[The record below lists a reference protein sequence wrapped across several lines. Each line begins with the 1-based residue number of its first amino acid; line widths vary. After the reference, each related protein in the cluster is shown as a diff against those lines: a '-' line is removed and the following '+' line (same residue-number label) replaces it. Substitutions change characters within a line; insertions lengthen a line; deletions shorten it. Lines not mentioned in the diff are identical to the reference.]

1 MSAGAPAIPAPGPF
15 PGSHAPPIGQLRVA
29 RRPNRPPSG
38 PLRAFQPQGHT
49 PTTPLKPLSTPFP
62 SAAASA
68 RSTAP
73 PPTSIQCGRSV
84 DDMARHPPHRCR
96 IARNPTPVHSALGE
110 RLTYRLLQVQ
120 RSLSKESQTSA
131 VTCPPQPDNSASR
144 DDQPRPRSLTTTS
157 HPRVSGV
164 LRYAGDLQHRSGQP
178 AHQYRVH
185 GAAAGS
191 GRALFDGRSRSL
203 SGQCVHQAVFIKRLW
218 RSLKYEA
225 VYLRQLADGFMAQR
239 VIDEW
244 SSSPTRC
251 DRARHSMVGRQRPST
266 AGSRRPDRRWRSG
279 HGEQVAIAGSEGRG
293 PAGAQSGKGG
303 YPQCPQDQAPLP
315 RTSTPFYRHLFLT
328 ARGALTI
335 TRIYLDL
342 PPGGEP
348 NLPLPTSIEMTPDAS
363 AVVTFH
369 RNHWKGSPEYAT
381 KPYGA
386 TYKFESGQVRLID
399 CAVHTSNSGGWWAWV
414 GKKAESGAYTDR
426 LVSGLRVRVRNI
438 QIDGTALVGDIFRD
452 HGKSYGR
459 FQDYFVGE
467 IFVRPGAL
475 VPNARRDGFEED
487 ASWRRFRGELAKVV
501 HDLGREAYR
510 VSAKGSYSVDA
521 LRKAMN
527 KAKRELAVFRDSGF
541 TDTDG
546 IIALSRKVTN
556 ALNRVSKSTLGA
568 DMETATELQAIGS
581 RLADIKQDALL
592 RIGNTVAEQD
602 RERLQQAARDDFLQE
617 VLTVLEDALSSSCF
631 ADAQDVLMIE
641 FGE

>member
-15 PGSHAPPIGQLRVA
+15 SGSHAPPIGQLRVA
-29 RRPNRPPSG
+29 RRPNRPPGG

-62 SAAASA
+62 SAADSA

-84 DDMARHPPHRCR
+84 DDMARHAPHRCR
-96 IARNPTPVHSALGE
+96 IARNPTTVHSALGE

-164 LRYAGDLQHRSGQP
+164 LRHPGDLQHRSGQP

-185 GAAAGS
+185 AAAAGS

-225 VYLRQLADGFMAQR
+225 VYLHQLADGFMAQR

-251 DRARHSMVGRQRPST
+251 DRARHWMVARRRPPT
-266 AGSRRPDRRWRSG
+266 AGTRRPDRRWRTG
-279 HGEQVAIAGSEGRG
+279 HGGQVAIAGSEGTG
-293 PAGAQSGKGG
+293 PAGAQCGDGS

-315 RTSTPFYRHLFLT
+315 RAPTPFYRHLFLT
-328 ARGALTI
+328 AREALTI

-342 PPGGEP
+342 PPGGGP

-369 RNHWKGSPEYAT
+369 RNHWKGSPEYA
-381 KPYGA
+381 
-386 TYKFESGQVRLID
+386 
-399 CAVHTSNSGGWWAWV
+399 
-414 GKKAESGAYTDR
+414 
-426 LVSGLRVRVRNI
+426 
-438 QIDGTALVGDIFRD
+438 
-452 HGKSYGR
+452 
-459 FQDYFVGE
+459 
-467 IFVRPGAL
+467 
-475 VPNARRDGFEED
+475 
-487 ASWRRFRGELAKVV
+487 EL
-501 HDLGREAYR
+501 
-510 VSAKGSYSVDA
+510 
-521 LRKAMN
+521 
-527 KAKRELAVFRDSGF
+527 
-541 TDTDG
+541 
-546 IIALSRKVTN
+546 
-556 ALNRVSKSTLGA
+556 
-568 DMETATELQAIGS
+568 
-581 RLADIKQDALL
+581 
-592 RIGNTVAEQD
+592 
-602 RERLQQAARDDFLQE
+602 
-617 VLTVLEDALSSSCF
+617 
-631 ADAQDVLMIE
+631 
-641 FGE
+641 

>member
-110 RLTYRLLQVQ
+110 RLTCRLLQVQ

-131 VTCPPQPDNSASR
+131 VTWPPQPDNSALR

-251 DRARHSMVGRQRPST
+251 DRARHSMVGRRRPPT

-279 HGEQVAIAGSEGRG
+279 HGAQVAIAGSDGRG

-335 TRIYLDL
+335 TRIYLNL

-369 RNHWKGSPEYAT
+369 RNHWKGSPEYAPV
-381 KPYGA
+381 KRVVVWRDNQGEKRA
-386 TYKFESGQVRLID
+386 TIRMRIVVATRP
-399 CAVHTSNSGGWWAWV
+399 
-414 GKKAESGAYTDR
+414 
-426 LVSGLRVRVRNI
+426 RV
-438 QIDGTALVGDIFRD
+438 T
-452 HGKSYGR
+452 
-459 FQDYFVGE
+459 
-467 IFVRPGAL
+467 
-475 VPNARRDGFEED
+475 
-487 ASWRRFRGELAKVV
+487 
-501 HDLGREAYR
+501 
-510 VSAKGSYSVDA
+510 
-521 LRKAMN
+521 
-527 KAKRELAVFRDSGF
+527 
-541 TDTDG
+541 
-546 IIALSRKVTN
+546 
-556 ALNRVSKSTLGA
+556 
-568 DMETATELQAIGS
+568 
-581 RLADIKQDALL
+581 
-592 RIGNTVAEQD
+592 
-602 RERLQQAARDDFLQE
+602 
-617 VLTVLEDALSSSCF
+617 
-631 ADAQDVLMIE
+631 
-641 FGE
+641 

>member
-84 DDMARHPPHRCR
+84 DDMARHAPHRCR

-131 VTCPPQPDNSASR
+131 VTCPPQPDNSALR

-251 DRARHSMVGRQRPST
+251 DRARHWMVGRQRPST

-279 HGEQVAIAGSEGRG
+279 HGAQVAIAGSEGRG

-335 TRIYLDL
+335 TRIYLNL

-369 RNHWKGSPEYAT
+369 RNHWKGSPEYA
-381 KPYGA
+381 
-386 TYKFESGQVRLID
+386 
-399 CAVHTSNSGGWWAWV
+399 
-414 GKKAESGAYTDR
+414 
-426 LVSGLRVRVRNI
+426 
-438 QIDGTALVGDIFRD
+438 
-452 HGKSYGR
+452 
-459 FQDYFVGE
+459 
-467 IFVRPGAL
+467 
-475 VPNARRDGFEED
+475 
-487 ASWRRFRGELAKVV
+487 
-501 HDLGREAYR
+501 
-510 VSAKGSYSVDA
+510 A
-521 LRKAMN
+521 LR
-527 KAKRELAVFRDSGF
+527 LAPAFVAPRSDS
-541 TDTDG
+541 
-546 IIALSRKVTN
+546 SR
-556 ALNRVSKSTLGA
+556 
-568 DMETATELQAIGS
+568 MGS
-581 RLADIKQDALL
+581 
-592 RIGNTVAEQD
+592 
-602 RERLQQAARDDFLQE
+602 ERPPGG
-617 VLTVLEDALSSSCF
+617 TP
-631 ADAQDVLMIE
+631 
-641 FGE
+641 G

>member
-1 MSAGAPAIPAPGPF
+1 MGL
-15 PGSHAPPIGQLRVA
+15 GSSWTPSLDVRLRQTACRQLRNRTCAVSPLCA
-29 RRPNRPPSG
+29 LPRRHW
-38 PLRAFQPQGHT
+38 LA
-49 PTTPLKPLSTPFP
+49 PT
-62 SAAASA
+62 
-68 RSTAP
+68 
-73 PPTSIQCGRSV
+73 
-84 DDMARHPPHRCR
+84 
-96 IARNPTPVHSALGE
+96 
-110 RLTYRLLQVQ
+110 
-120 RSLSKESQTSA
+120 
-131 VTCPPQPDNSASR
+131 
-144 DDQPRPRSLTTTS
+144 PRPRFWRSGDGLVLPYGPPATSWTPSCRQFASFHAAKAAHRELLSLTTTS

-251 DRARHSMVGRQRPST
+251 DRARHWMVGRRRPPT

-369 RNHWKGSPEYAT
+369 RNHWKGSPEYAV
-381 KPYGA
+381 GHRSA
-386 TYKFESGQVRLID
+386 AERQSRLP
-399 CAVHTSNSGGWWAWV
+399 AHQLHPVP
-414 GKKAESGAYTDR
+414 
-426 LVSGLRVRVRNI
+426 
-438 QIDGTALVGDIFRD
+438 D
-452 HGKSYGR
+452 HQAR
-459 FQDYFVGE
+459 RGE
-467 IFVRPGAL
+467 LSQCLGHRPGAHHRQHRATG
-475 VPNARRDGFEED
+475 ARRAGALEV
-487 ASWRRFRGELAKVV
+487 SRMRR
-501 HDLGREAYR
+501 
-510 VSAKGSYSVDA
+510 
-521 LRKAMN
+521 
-527 KAKRELAVFRDSGF
+527 
-541 TDTDG
+541 
-546 IIALSRKVTN
+546 
-556 ALNRVSKSTLGA
+556 STP
-568 DMETATELQAIGS
+568 
-581 RLADIKQDALL
+581 
-592 RIGNTVAEQD
+592 
-602 RERLQQAARDDFLQE
+602 
-617 VLTVLEDALSSSCF
+617 
-631 ADAQDVLMIE
+631 
-641 FGE
+641 

>member
-84 DDMARHPPHRCR
+84 DDMARHAPHRCR

-225 VYLRQLADGFMAQR
+225 VYLRQLADGFMAQP

-251 DRARHSMVGRQRPST
+251 DRARHSMVGR
-266 AGSRRPDRRWRSG
+266 RRPAYRR
-279 HGEQVAIAGSEGRG
+279 VAAPGPQMAQRTWGAGGNCGFRG
-293 PAGAQSGKGG
+293 Q
-303 YPQCPQDQAPLP
+303 
-315 RTSTPFYRHLFLT
+315 RTSGSTIRQGGLSTMSTGSSPPPPHLHPL
-328 ARGALTI
+328 
-335 TRIYLDL
+335 L
-342 PPGGEP
+342 PPP
-348 NLPLPTSIEMTPDAS
+348 VFDS
-363 AVVTFH
+363 AGPSH
-369 RNHWKGSPEYAT
+369 A
-381 KPYGA
+381 
-386 TYKFESGQVRLID
+386 
-399 CAVHTSNSGGWWAWV
+399 
-414 GKKAESGAYTDR
+414 
-426 LVSGLRVRVRNI
+426 
-438 QIDGTALVGDIFRD
+438 
-452 HGKSYGR
+452 
-459 FQDYFVGE
+459 
-467 IFVRPGAL
+467 
-475 VPNARRDGFEED
+475 
-487 ASWRRFRGELAKVV
+487 
-501 HDLGREAYR
+501 
-510 VSAKGSYSVDA
+510 
-521 LRKAMN
+521 
-527 KAKRELAVFRDSGF
+527 
-541 TDTDG
+541 
-546 IIALSRKVTN
+546 
-556 ALNRVSKSTLGA
+556 
-568 DMETATELQAIGS
+568 
-581 RLADIKQDALL
+581 
-592 RIGNTVAEQD
+592 
-602 RERLQQAARDDFLQE
+602 ERL
-617 VLTVLEDALSSSCF
+617 
-631 ADAQDVLMIE
+631 MI
-641 FGE
+641 

>member
-1 MSAGAPAIPAPGPF
+1 MSAGAPAIPVPGPF

-38 PLRAFQPQGHT
+38 PLRAFQPQRHT

-251 DRARHSMVGRQRPST
+251 DRARHWMVGRRRPPT

-279 HGEQVAIAGSEGRG
+279 HGAQVAIAGSDGRG

-369 RNHWKGSPEYAT
+369 RNHWKGSPEYAVNLDHLQT
-381 KPYGA
+381 VAQSSLG
-386 TYKFESGQVRLID
+386 TYIGRLPAAKLREV
-399 CAVHTSNSGGWWAWV
+399 CKAVG
-414 GKKAESGAYTDR
+414 
-426 LVSGLRVRVRNI
+426 
-438 QIDGTALVGDIFRD
+438 
-452 HGKSYGR
+452 
-459 FQDYFVGE
+459 
-467 IFVRPGAL
+467 
-475 VPNARRDGFEED
+475 
-487 ASWRRFRGELAKVV
+487 
-501 HDLGREAYR
+501 
-510 VSAKGSYSVDA
+510 
-521 LRKAMN
+521 
-527 KAKRELAVFRDSGF
+527 
-541 TDTDG
+541 
-546 IIALSRKVTN
+546 IAL
-556 ALNRVSKSTLGA
+556 G
-568 DMETATELQAIGS
+568 
-581 RLADIKQDALL
+581 
-592 RIGNTVAEQD
+592 
-602 RERLQQAARDDFLQE
+602 
-617 VLTVLEDALSSSCF
+617 CP
-631 ADAQDVLMIE
+631 
-641 FGE
+641 

>member
-1 MSAGAPAIPAPGPF
+1 
-15 PGSHAPPIGQLRVA
+15 
-29 RRPNRPPSG
+29 
-38 PLRAFQPQGHT
+38 
-49 PTTPLKPLSTPFP
+49 
-62 SAAASA
+62 
-68 RSTAP
+68 
-73 PPTSIQCGRSV
+73 
-84 DDMARHPPHRCR
+84 MARHPPHRCR

-131 VTCPPQPDNSASR
+131 VTCPPQPDNSALR

-251 DRARHSMVGRQRPST
+251 DRARHWMVGRQRPPT

-279 HGEQVAIAGSEGRG
+279 HGAQVAIAGSEGRG

-335 TRIYLDL
+335 TRIYLNL

-369 RNHWKGSPEYAT
+369 RNHWKGSPEYA
-381 KPYGA
+381 
-386 TYKFESGQVRLID
+386 
-399 CAVHTSNSGGWWAWV
+399 HN
-414 GKKAESGAYTDR
+414 
-426 LVSGLRVRVRNI
+426 
-438 QIDGTALVGDIFRD
+438 
-452 HGKSYGR
+452 H
-459 FQDYFVGE
+459 
-467 IFVRPGAL
+467 
-475 VPNARRDGFEED
+475 
-487 ASWRRFRGELAKVV
+487 
-501 HDLGREAYR
+501 
-510 VSAKGSYSVDA
+510 SVC
-521 LRKAMN
+521 R
-527 KAKRELAVFRDSGF
+527 
-541 TDTDG
+541 
-546 IIALSRKVTN
+546 
-556 ALNRVSKSTLGA
+556 
-568 DMETATELQAIGS
+568 
-581 RLADIKQDALL
+581 
-592 RIGNTVAEQD
+592 
-602 RERLQQAARDDFLQE
+602 
-617 VLTVLEDALSSSCF
+617 
-631 ADAQDVLMIE
+631 
-641 FGE
+641 

>member
-29 RRPNRPPSG
+29 RRPNRPPSSD

-131 VTCPPQPDNSASR
+131 VTWPPQPDNSASR

-251 DRARHSMVGRQRPST
+251 DRARHWMVGRRRPST

-279 HGEQVAIAGSEGRG
+279 HGAQVAIAGSEGRG

-335 TRIYLDL
+335 TRIYLNL

-369 RNHWKGSPEYAT
+369 RNHWKGSPEYA
-381 KPYGA
+381 PCRVRCQQARVAPEHDVDDGA
-386 TYKFESGQVRLID
+386 RMPPPTPTCHRRPSPQSR
-399 CAVHTSNSGGWWAWV
+399 VHLFVAENSGRLDRVQKVAGGFAFV
-414 GKKAESGAYTDR
+414 HQQPVLVAETRSGCCR
-426 LVSGLRVRVRNI
+426 S
-438 QIDGTALVGDIFRD
+438 Q
-452 HGKSYGR
+452 
-459 FQDYFVGE
+459 
-467 IFVRPGAL
+467 
-475 VPNARRDGFEED
+475 PNAIRLDIDLQPRPRREMET
-487 ASWRRFRGELAKVV
+487 L
-501 HDLGREAYR
+501 AYR
-510 VSAKGSYSVDA
+510 
-521 LRKAMN
+521 LRQHDTP
-527 KAKRELAVFRDSGF
+527 RCIHLEELPHTIDNVRWHP
-541 TDTDG
+541 
-546 IIALSRKVTN
+546 
-556 ALNRVSKSTLGA
+556 
-568 DMETATELQAIGS
+568 
-581 RLADIKQDALL
+581 
-592 RIGNTVAEQD
+592 
-602 RERLQQAARDDFLQE
+602 
-617 VLTVLEDALSSSCF
+617 
-631 ADAQDVLMIE
+631 
-641 FGE
+641 

>member
-1 MSAGAPAIPAPGPF
+1 M
-15 PGSHAPPIGQLRVA
+15 
-29 RRPNRPPSG
+29 
-38 PLRAFQPQGHT
+38 
-49 PTTPLKPLSTPFP
+49 
-62 SAAASA
+62 
-68 RSTAP
+68 
-73 PPTSIQCGRSV
+73 
-84 DDMARHPPHRCR
+84 
-96 IARNPTPVHSALGE
+96 
-110 RLTYRLLQVQ
+110 TYRLLQVQ

-293 PAGAQSGKGG
+293 PAGAQSGKGS

-335 TRIYLDL
+335 TRIYLNL

-369 RNHWKGSPEYAT
+369 RNHWKGSPEYA
-381 KPYGA
+381 
-386 TYKFESGQVRLID
+386 
-399 CAVHTSNSGGWWAWV
+399 
-414 GKKAESGAYTDR
+414 
-426 LVSGLRVRVRNI
+426 
-438 QIDGTALVGDIFRD
+438 
-452 HGKSYGR
+452 R
-459 FQDYFVGE
+459 F
-467 IFVRPGAL
+467 
-475 VPNARRDGFEED
+475 
-487 ASWRRFRGELAKVV
+487 
-501 HDLGREAYR
+501 H
-510 VSAKGSYSVDA
+510 
-521 LRKAMN
+521 M
-527 KAKRELAVFRDSGF
+527 
-541 TDTDG
+541 
-546 IIALSRKVTN
+546 
-556 ALNRVSKSTLGA
+556 
-568 DMETATELQAIGS
+568 
-581 RLADIKQDALL
+581 
-592 RIGNTVAEQD
+592 
-602 RERLQQAARDDFLQE
+602 
-617 VLTVLEDALSSSCF
+617 SS
-631 ADAQDVLMIE
+631 E
-641 FGE
+641 

>member
-29 RRPNRPPSG
+29 RRPGRPPSG
-38 PLRAFQPQGHT
+38 PLRAFQPQRHT
-49 PTTPLKPLSTPFP
+49 LGPPLKPLRPSSTPFP

-84 DDMARHPPHRCR
+84 DDMARHAPHRCR

-131 VTCPPQPDNSASR
+131 VTWPPQPDNSASR

-251 DRARHSMVGRQRPST
+251 DRARHWMVGRRRPPT

-279 HGEQVAIAGSEGRG
+279 HGAQVAIAGSDGRG
-293 PAGAQSGKGG
+293 PAGAQSGEGS

-315 RTSTPFYRHLFLT
+315 RTPTPFYRHLFLT

-335 TRIYLDL
+335 ARIYLNL

-369 RNHWKGSPEYAT
+369 RNHWKGSPEYAPPT
-381 KPYGA
+381 A
-386 TYKFESGQVRLID
+386 CAHQQVREPD
-399 CAVHTSNSGGWWAWV
+399 RQQHRQD
-414 GKKAESGAYTDR
+414 DR
-426 LVSGLRVRVRNI
+426 LVADHGHAGGRGARRNHPRGFAVGHHSRGERRGGERCGEDGAHARTRRIPLTASGSFAGAWRSRRPP
-438 QIDGTALVGDIFRD
+438 VGDYLISPKLRNRA
-452 HGKSYGR
+452 SASS
-459 FQDYFVGE
+459 
-467 IFVRPGAL
+467 RPCWPPA
-475 VPNARRDGFEED
+475 
-487 ASWRRFRGELAKVV
+487 ASQ
-501 HDLGREAYR
+501 H
-510 VSAKGSYSVDA
+510 
-521 LRKAMN
+521 
-527 KAKRELAVFRDSGF
+527 
-541 TDTDG
+541 
-546 IIALSRKVTN
+546 SRK
-556 ALNRVSKSTLGA
+556 RS
-568 DMETATELQAIGS
+568 
-581 RLADIKQDALL
+581 
-592 RIGNTVAEQD
+592 
-602 RERLQQAARDDFLQE
+602 
-617 VLTVLEDALSSSCF
+617 
-631 ADAQDVLMIE
+631 
-641 FGE
+641 